1 MDGKSESPY
10 RLGRS
15 HSPMHSAT
23 RHRWTADTRLRRSS
37 EAEGW
42 FASAQAFA
50 PDQAT
55 AVRAPERQEEE

>member
-1 MDGKSESPY
+1 MDGESESPY
-10 RLGRS
+10 RLGRNR
-15 HSPMHSAT
+15 SPVHSAT

-42 FASAQAFA
+42 FT
-50 PDQAT
+50 PDQAS

>member
-1 MDGKSESPY
+1 
-10 RLGRS
+10 
-15 HSPMHSAT
+15 MHSAT

>member
-1 MDGKSESPY
+1 MWTVRAKVLTVLVATAP
-10 RLGRS
+10 
-15 HSPMHSAT
+15 PVHSAT

-42 FASAQAFA
+42 FT
-50 PDQAT
+50 PDQAS